1 MSYPGEHFDTTS
13 WQLLCPTDYVN
24 PAPKAK
30 YHLVVVGAGPAGLI
44 SAIGAAGL
52 GANVALIERHRMGGD
67 CLNVGCMPSKSLL
80 SFTQENPS
88 ADFADAFSW
97 LREVRSGIAP
107 HDSIERYSEMGVDVF
122 QGEASF
128 NAQGLLQLGDITFNA
143 RRIALCT
150 GARAALPPIPGLD
163 PAFVLTNENVF
174 DLTTQPESIAILGGG
189 AIGCELAQ
197 AFSRLGTRVELFE
210 QAPRLLPLEIPLAG
224 ETLAQ
229 ALTDSGVRLHLAE
242 AVTAIAG
249 PGTIHTQNGTVVC
262 EKIMVAAG
270 RRPNTE
276 NLNLA
281 AAGVELDGRGFVV
294 VDEKLRT
301 AQSHIYAAGDCAT
314 TLQFTHHADAQARAL
329 IQNALFFPT
338 AKVSGLAIP
347 HCTYTSPEIASIGPS
362 LEVLEQ
368 TGVAY
373 DRYEF
378 DLTELDRVKAKPF
391 ASAAKAK
398 AQGGYALV
406 VTKKGTD
413 EILAAT
419 IIGADAGELLAPIC
433 LMMSNN
439 LGLSA
444 AQKTIFSYPTRSE
457 FLKRLGDAYNK
468 SRMTPRIAA
477 IFAWWLKRTL

>member
-1 MSYPGEHFDTTS
+1 
-13 WQLLCPTDYVN
+13 
-24 PAPKAK
+24 
-30 YHLVVVGAGPAGLI
+30 
-44 SAIGAAGL
+44 
-52 GANVALIERHRMGGD
+52 
-67 CLNVGCMPSKSLL
+67 
-80 SFTQENPS
+80 
-88 ADFADAFSW
+88 
-97 LREVRSGIAP
+97 
-107 HDSIERYSEMGVDVF
+107 
-122 QGEASF
+122 
-128 NAQGLLQLGDITFNA
+128 
-143 RRIALCT
+143 
-150 GARAALPPIPGLD
+150 
-163 PAFVLTNENVF
+163 
-174 DLTTQPESIAILGGG
+174 
-189 AIGCELAQ
+189 
-197 AFSRLGTRVELFE
+197 
-210 QAPRLLPLEIPLAG
+210 
-224 ETLAQ
+224 
-229 ALTDSGVRLHLAE
+229 
-242 AVTAIAG
+242 
-249 PGTIHTQNGTVVC
+249 VVC

-281 AAGVELDGRGFVV
+281 AAGVNLDGRGFVV

-301 AQSHIYAAGDCAT
+301 AKNHIYAAGDCAT
-314 TLQFTHHADAQARAL
+314 TLQFTHHADAQARA
-329 IQNALFFPT
+329 IVQNALFFST

-391 ASAAKAK
+391 ASSAKAK

-406 VTKKGTD
+406 ITKKGTD
-413 EILAAT
+413 QILAAT

-468 SRMTPRIAA
+468 SRMTPRIASL
-477 IFAWWLKRTL
+477 FKWWLKRTL

>member
-1 MSYPGEHFDTTS
+1 MSYPGAHFDELS
-13 WQLLCPTDYVN
+13 WQLLCPEDYVN
-24 PAPKAK
+24 PLPKAK

-67 CLNVGCMPSKSLL
+67 CLNVGCMPSKALL
-80 SFTQENPS
+80 SYTQENSNP
-88 ADFADAFSW
+88 DFAGAFSW
-97 LREVRSGIAP
+97 LREVRAGIAP
-107 HDSIERYSEMGVDVF
+107 HDSVERYSEMGVDVF
-122 QGEASF
+122 QGEAYF
-128 NAQGLLQLGDITFNA
+128 NAEGQLQVDNTVFNT

-150 GARAALPPIPGLD
+150 GARAGIPPIPGLD
-163 PAFVLTNENVF
+163 PALILTNESVF
-174 DLTTQPESIAILGGG
+174 DLTTQPESIGILGGG

-197 AFSRLGTRVELFE
+197 VFSRLGVRVELFE

-229 ALTDSGVRLHLAE
+229 SLVDSGVRLHLGA
-242 AVTAIAG
+242 AVTSIEGA
-249 PGTIHTQNGTVVC
+249 GTIHTSNGTVVC
-262 EKIMVAAG
+262 EKIMLAAG
-270 RRPNTE
+270 RKPNIE
-276 NLNLA
+276 SLNLGS
-281 AAGVELDGRGFVV
+281 AGVDLDSRGFIA

-301 AQSHIYAAGDCAT
+301 TKKHIYAAGDCAT

-329 IQNALFFPT
+329 IQNALFLPT
-338 AKVSGLAIP
+338 AKVSGLAVP

-362 LEVLEQ
+362 LDALDS
-368 TGVAY
+368 TGVVY

-391 ASAAKAK
+391 TSVEKSKAH
-398 AQGGYALV
+398 GGYALV
-406 VTKKGTD
+406 VTAKGTD
-413 EILAAT
+413 RILAAT

-468 SRMTPRIAA
+468 SRMTPRVAS
-477 IFAWWLKRTL
+477 IFSWWLKRSL